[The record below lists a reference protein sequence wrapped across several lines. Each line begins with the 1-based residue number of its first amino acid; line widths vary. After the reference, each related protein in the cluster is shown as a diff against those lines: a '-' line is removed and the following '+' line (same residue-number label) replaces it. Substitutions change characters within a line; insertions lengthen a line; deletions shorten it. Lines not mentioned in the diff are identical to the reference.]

1 MIDNDF
7 TTTTTT
13 MLDQPDNVHVQE
25 DRMRRLM
32 LILCLAVTQVLIY
45 YQQMFLSSR
54 ERVPYHTS
62 ALSGE
67 AWVLELITGH
77 PDRIQHNLG
86 VSLNVFD
93 SLLHILRA
101 NGFAPSRN
109 GVSVEEQLAIFLYT
123 CVTGLSTRLI
133 GERFQRSS
141 DTISR

>member
-1 MIDNDF
+1 MPE
-7 TTTTTT
+7 
-13 MLDQPDNVHVQE
+13 QPENAHIQE

-32 LILCLAVTQVLIY
+32 FLLCITVTQVVSHY
-45 YQQMFLSSR
+45 HRTFLSPR
-54 ERVPYHTS
+54 IRIPYHTS

-77 PDRIQHNLG
+77 PDRIRHNLG
-86 VSLNVFD
+86 VSLDIFD
-93 SLLHILRA
+93 DLLRVLRA
-101 NGFAPSRN
+101 GGFVPSRN

-133 GERFQRSS
+133 GERFQRST